1 MDAGVTESRLMRPRG
16 WPPASIDLLLKACLL
31 PDERRAAE
39 AWRAWIATHDFDAVT
54 HPEMHV
60 LAALSARIAT
70 LDPDSPYRP
79 RMEGLARSQW
89 TRTQL
94 LLGGS
99 IGAVARLAAA
109 GIPTLIFKGAAQY
122 AEGLATERRRIMGDL
137 DLLVPRGQIGTA
149 VTTLT
154 DDGWAGAKG
163 ESAAYLRAVADVRVG
178 MNLVKGRH
186 GELDLHRTLFHFSRF
201 DAEAEMRLW
210 STAADGTIQGHRVRV
225 AAPEINVIVSL
236 VHAIESPG
244 GDWAIDVATR
254 LRRQALDWDRLID
267 FVARWRVVMPVR
279 IGLAYLADALEQPI
293 PREAMT
299 RLAGAPDSFADR
311 LQFWSR
317 TRMRERHQP
326 IAKQLVRQATR
337 RYLMARGYVG
347 AVSDRTRV
355 TMATLHRPAPS
366 HSGGGGRAGDLP
378 MATCAALPAVAAG
391 RLTLSFETRRPQRRR
406 RLCFDVM
413 AGEALVAHVRTVV
426 TPGADTA
433 RFSVAVNVPA
443 TAGQLTVVA
452 WPLRRGEDAAA
463 PDEAAL
469 PFRVAIV
476 PARGISGVLGRTLG
490 GAGGAAR

>member
-1 MDAGVTESRLMRPRG
+1 
-16 WPPASIDLLLKACLL
+16 
-31 PDERRAAE
+31 
-39 AWRAWIATHDFDAVT
+39 
-54 HPEMHV
+54 
-60 LAALSARIAT
+60 
-70 LDPDSPYRP
+70 
-79 RMEGLARSQW
+79 
-89 TRTQL
+89 
-94 LLGGS
+94 
-99 IGAVARLAAA
+99 
-109 GIPTLIFKGAAQY
+109 
-122 AEGLATERRRIMGDL
+122 
-137 DLLVPRGQIGTA
+137 
-149 VTTLT
+149 
-154 DDGWAGAKG
+154 
-163 ESAAYLRAVADVRVG
+163 

-317 TRMRERHQP
+317 TRMRARHQP

-433 RFSVAVNVPA
+433 RFSVVVNVPA